1 MPNIIRPFDGSKPKI
16 SIVLCQ
22 INAVVGD
29 IQGNAQRLFE
39 RVQALDTL
47 NDGVGTPDLVVFP
60 ELYLTG
66 YQPEDLLLR
75 PAFIKTVQSVLDDVA
90 QRLNVPVL
98 LGAPS
103 FEQGC
108 VYNSA
113 YLLANGTAQAI
124 YKKQCLPNT
133 GVFDEA
139 RYFTEGDDATV
150 LDLYSH
156 LLGVCVCEDLW
167 HTSPVQKLKAAGAQC
182 VIGLNASPYHQTK
195 HAMRME
201 QMQSRVSE
209 SGLPLAYLNMVGGQD
224 ELLFDGHSFVL
235 NTQGECITQGAYC
248 DEGDLSITFDG
259 AEFHAPT
266 PSPQY
271 DTSNNAQLERIYQAL
286 VLGTKD
292 YVNKNGFKNV
302 LIGLS
307 GGIDS
312 ALTLAIAVDA
322 LGADRVRTMM
332 LPSRYTSQMSLTD
345 AQDMAD
351 RLNVHHDTVSIES
364 TFQIALGELQPL
376 FNNAPVDTTEENIQ
390 ARVRGLMLMAMSNK
404 TGAMVLTT
412 GNKSEYAVGYSTL
425 YGDMCGGFAPI
436 KDVYK
441 TLVFDLCRW
450 RNLEQDIIPTRIIER
465 PPSAELAPDQKDED
479 SLPPYDVLDAILDKY
494 IEQRESVDDIIA
506 QGFKPSDVHDSIRRL
521 NFNEY
526 KRRQSAPG
534 VKVTTT
540 AFGRER
546 RYPITNKFDRW
557 FG

>member
-1 MPNIIRPFDGSKPKI
+1 MFNTIKPFATSKPEI

-22 INAVVGD
+22 VNPVVGD
-29 IQGNAQRLFE
+29 IQGNAQRLLE
-39 RVQALDTL
+39 RVEALAKS
-47 NDGVGTPDLVVFP
+47 NYGVGAPDLLVFP

-75 PAFIKTVQSVLDDVA
+75 PAFIETVQSALHDIA
-90 QRLNVPVL
+90 QKTRVSIL

-103 FEQGC
+103 FEQGR

-113 YLLANGTAQAI
+113 YLLANGKAEAI

-139 RYFTEGDDATV
+139 RYFTQGDEATV
-150 LDLYSH
+150 IDLYGH
-156 LLGVCVCEDLW
+156 KLGVCVCEDLW
-167 HTSPVQKLKAAGAQC
+167 HKPPVQKLTSAGAQC
-182 VIGLNASPYHQTK
+182 VIGLNASPYHQSK
-195 HAMRME
+195 HAMRMA
-201 QMQSRVSE
+201 QMQSRVEE
-209 SGLPLAYLNMVGGQD
+209 SGLPLAYLNIVGGQD

-235 NTQGECITQGAYC
+235 NAQGERIAQGAHC
-248 DEGDLSITFDG
+248 EQDNIAITFNG
-259 AEFHAPT
+259 HEFKAEPPCPAYDH
-266 PSPQY
+266 SP
-271 DTSNNAQLERIYQAL
+271 DAQFKRIYEAL

-322 LGADRVRTMM
+322 LGWERVRTVM

-351 RLNVHHDTVSIES
+351 RLGVRHDTISIES
-364 TFQIALGELQPL
+364 TFQTALAELHPL

-390 ARVRGLMLMAMSNK
+390 ARVRGLMLMALSNK

-412 GNKSEYAVGYSTL
+412 GNKSEYAVGYATL

-450 RNLEQDIIPTRIIER
+450 RNLEEEIIPTRIIER

-479 SLPPYDVLDAILDKY
+479 SLPPYEILDAILEQY
-494 IEQRESVDDIIA
+494 IEKRVSVTQIIA
-506 QGFKPSDVHDSIRRL
+506 QGFKANDVHDAIRRL

-546 RYPITNKFDRW
+546 RYPITNQFDRW
-557 FG
+557 FA